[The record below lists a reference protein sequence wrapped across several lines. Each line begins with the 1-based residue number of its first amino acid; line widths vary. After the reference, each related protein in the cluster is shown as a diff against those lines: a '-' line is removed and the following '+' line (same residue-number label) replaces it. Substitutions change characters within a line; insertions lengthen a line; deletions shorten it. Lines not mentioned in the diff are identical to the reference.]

1 MQQNKVLLTGS
12 SGLLG
17 SNLKD
22 HLKKDFEITGVAR
35 NYVSGYV
42 DQTIDIT
49 DYKSTKELFIK
60 FKPEILIHSAA
71 IASHSFCDEE
81 PVLAKKVNLEST
93 ANLAIIAEEFGTKFI
108 FISSDAVFKG
118 DVGWYQESDEPNP
131 FSYYGELKLLAEQA
145 IAEITSNFII
155 LRGSFFGQSLV
166 KNKSIFEFFYNNIL
180 NDVPINGF
188 TDVVS
193 NSLDVI
199 NFSSIIKTLIN
210 IEAQGL
216 FHYGSSDK
224 YSKYELGLTIAKL
237 ANLNSSLIRPVKSIE
252 IDNSYFEPRDLSLS
266 TEKLSATTGIAAPTL
281 EDCVKKVY
289 EFFSK

>member
-1 MQQNKVLLTGS
+1 MQQNRVLLTGS

-22 HLKKDFEITGVAR
+22 QLKNDFDVTGVAR

-49 DYKSTKELFIK
+49 DYKSVKELFIK
-60 FKPEILIHSAA
+60 FKPEIFIHSAA
-71 IASHSFCDEE
+71 IASHSLCDEE

-93 ANLAIIAEEFGTKFI
+93 SNLANIAEEFGTKFI

-118 DVGWYQESDEPNP
+118 DLGWYQESDEPNP
-131 FSYYGELKLLAEQA
+131 FSYYGELKFLAEQE
-145 IAEITSNFII
+145 IAKVTSNFII
-155 LRGSFFGQSLV
+155 LRGSFFGQSLE

-180 NDVPINGF
+180 LDVPVNGY

-193 NSLDVI
+193 NSLDAI

-210 IEAQGL
+210 IEARGL

-237 ANLNSSLIRPVKSIE
+237 GNLNSSLIRPVKSL
-252 IDNSYFEPRDLSLS
+252 DMGNPYFEPRDLSLA
-266 TEKLSATTGIAAPTL
+266 TEKLSAITGVAAPTL